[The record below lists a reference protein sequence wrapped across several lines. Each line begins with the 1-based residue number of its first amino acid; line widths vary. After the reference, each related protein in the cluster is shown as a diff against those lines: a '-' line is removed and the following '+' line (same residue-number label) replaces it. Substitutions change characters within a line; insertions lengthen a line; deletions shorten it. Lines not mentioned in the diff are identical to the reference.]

1 MPRVAKRTHRVYLVQ
16 GSQGLT
22 QSKEP
27 TDTFYD
33 VDADHPI
40 QFEGAVWLPVT
51 QAGMGMSRTWKVLY
65 ERVPDGAQ
73 DGITIDELGARM
85 QLIRN
90 RWYVDEAAVDQEKW
104 TPLPPSRITCLQIVT
119 GVLILGY
126 SLWMLTTSRQVSGTW
141 TLFVAGLAAVLLIA
155 DYLIQRRGQ

>member
-1 MPRVAKRTHRVYLVQ
+1 M
-16 GSQGLT
+16 
-22 QSKEP
+22 
-27 TDTFYD
+27 
-33 VDADHPI
+33 
-40 QFEGAVWLPVT
+40 WLPIT
-51 QAGMGMSRTWKVLY
+51 QAGMGMSKTWKVLY

-73 DGITIDELGARM
+73 DGINIDELGARM
-85 QLIRN
+85 QLIKN
-90 RWYVDEAAVDQEKW
+90 RWYVYEAAVDQEKW
-104 TPLPPSRITCLQIVT
+104 TPLPPSRVTCLQIVT